1 MKKML
6 TLLFLLP
13 FISACTFL
21 VEEFLVDADADFFD
35 YICWNNFEC
44 SASAPDGDSVYL
56 ELYSADT
63 LLENNPPS
71 HYYSVLPKP
80 DVRHEFK
87 ELLTLRVYFFCNGG
101 WHNFDYKFQNKKDK
115 YTRIRIKE
123 MISDS
128 LNSSGIRAVSADLVE
143 ICPELSKYR
152 VDVDSTHPPDCP
164 QFN

>member
-13 FISACTFL
+13 FISACAYL
-21 VEEFLVDADADFFD
+21 VEEFLIGAESDFVTRM
-35 YICWNNFEC
+35 CWNNFYC
-44 SASAPDGDSVYL
+44 SADVPDGDSVYL
-56 ELYSADT
+56 ELYSVDT
-63 LLENNPPS
+63 LLENDIPS
-71 HYYSVLPKP
+71 DFYPRLPT
-80 DVRHEFK
+80 VRHEFR
-87 ELLTLRVYFFCNGG
+87 ERLTLRVYFFCNGG

-115 YTRIRIKE
+115 YTRISIEE
-123 MISDS
+123 MLSDS
-128 LNSSGIRAVSADLVE
+128 LNSSGIQAFSTDLVE